1 MPPLVATG
9 NPRSADSDAVDL
21 GRLMSSA
28 VITSVSSVK
37 SSPSWIISRRDDLLW
52 FQGSVLAGMTLLLFF
67 ALQPALSNNNYTAGN
82 PVVMVLLLWG
92 LLFDGTH
99 VWGTY
104 ARTYCAK
111 DEESRAALPGH
122 WSWLVILVGPAI
134 AVADHYLLTQGP
146 SLLGSAGWMFR
157 SFLTFAYLWAYW
169 HLVRQHYGFLMLYR
183 RKAGETD
190 RRGARLD
197 TLLLWTGTLYPYLR
211 FSLSDSFA
219 RTGLPQMMPPSLL
232 EPLRTALDVTFFIAF
247 AALLA
252 VMFSGKVEKFR
263 LGPKHLLLAV
273 VIGFTFLVFAL
284 LDNLLTITATLTIFH
299 NLQYHRIV
307 WQYENGRG
315 RIPNGSLVAYLSLGL
330 LLGVVWYVPRVY
342 GVALAQDSLTRNILL
357 GLGWGIAFHH
367 YVVDARIWRVRRHQN
382 VAATLDA
389 GAARA

>member
-1 MPPLVATG
+1 
-9 NPRSADSDAVDL
+9 
-21 GRLMSSA
+21 MSSA
-28 VITSVSSVK
+28 VIESI
-37 SSPSWIISRRDDLLW
+37 SPAKNSPLWIISRRDDLLW

-67 ALQPALSNNNYTAGN
+67 ALHPALSNGTYTIWN

-104 ARTYCAK
+104 ARTYFAP
-111 DEESRAALPGH
+111 DAESRAALPGH
-122 WSWLVILVGPAI
+122 WSWLVIVVGPAI
-134 AVADHYLLTQGP
+134 AVVDHLLLKQGP
-146 SLLGSAGWMFR
+146 SLLSSAGWLFR
-157 SFLTFAYLWAYW
+157 SFMTFAYLWAYW

-219 RTGLPQMMPPSLL
+219 KSGLPQLVPLPLL
-232 EPLRTALDVTFFIAF
+232 EPLRIALDVTFFVVF

-252 VMFSGKVEKFR
+252 VMFSGRFEKLR

-315 RIPNGSLVAYLSLGL
+315 RTPSGGLAAYLAFGL
-330 LLGVVWYVPRVY
+330 LLGAAWYVPRVY
-342 GVALAQDSLTRNILL
+342 GVALAHDSLTRNILL
-357 GLGWGIAFHH
+357 GLGWGVAFHH
-367 YVVDARIWRVRRHQN
+367 YVVDARIWRVRTHKS
-382 VAATLDA
+382 VAAALDA
-389 GAARA
+389 GAVRA